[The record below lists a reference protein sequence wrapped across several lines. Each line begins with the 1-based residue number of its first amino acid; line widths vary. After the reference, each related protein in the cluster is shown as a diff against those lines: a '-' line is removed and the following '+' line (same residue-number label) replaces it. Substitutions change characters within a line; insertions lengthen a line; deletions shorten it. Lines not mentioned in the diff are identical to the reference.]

1 VGQSLDEPE
10 IALLRALRAHPGRS
24 LDEVA
29 GSLGLPRTNFGRRL
43 SRDVPERVSRLVE
56 AGLIEENGGSYDL
69 TDRGRS
75 ALTEHALGGLG

>member
-1 VGQSLDEPE
+1 VSGSLDEQE
-10 IALLRALRAHPGRS
+10 IALLRALRARPGGS

-29 GSLGLPRTNFGRRL
+29 GSLGLPRTNFGRRV

-56 AGLIEENGGSYDL
+56 AGLIEENSRSYDL
-69 TDRGRS
+69 TDRGRR